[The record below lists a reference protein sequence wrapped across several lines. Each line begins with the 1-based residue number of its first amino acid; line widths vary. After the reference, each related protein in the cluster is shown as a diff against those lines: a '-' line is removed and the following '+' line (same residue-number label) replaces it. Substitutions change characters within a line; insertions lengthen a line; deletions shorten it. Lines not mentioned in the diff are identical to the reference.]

1 MNCRK
6 YRACLVGVLAIALI
20 CGALLYLKYG
30 REGETPVDGVLV
42 NGILLGSGNCRHE
55 MQRVRT
61 LYLKIDQDTT

>member
-30 REGETPVDGVLV
+30 RAGETPVDGVLV
-42 NGILLGSGNCRHE
+42 ERNSTWEAG
-55 MQRVRT
+55 T
-61 LYLKIDQDTT
+61 AA

>member
-30 REGETPVDGVLV
+30 RESDVGPL
-42 NGILLGSGNCRHE
+42 RA
-55 MQRVRT
+55 R
-61 LYLKIDQDTT
+61 

>member
-30 REGETPVDGVLV
+30 REGETPVDGVLW
-42 NGILLGSGNCRHE
+42 NGILHGKRELRHE
-55 MQRVRT
+55 C
-61 LYLKIDQDTT
+61 KE

>member
-6 YRACLVGVLAIALI
+6 YRACLVGVLTIALI

-42 NGILLGSGNCRHE
+42 DGILHGKRELRHE
-55 MQRVRT
+55 C
-61 LYLKIDQDTT
+61 KE

>member
-30 REGETPVDGVLV
+30 RGGDPGGRRAGGTEFYM
-42 NGILLGSGNCRHE
+42 GSGNCGMSAKE
-55 MQRVRT
+55 
-61 LYLKIDQDTT
+61 

>member
-30 REGETPVDGVLV
+30 REGETPVCWW
-42 NGILLGSGNCRHE
+42 NGILHGKRELRHE
-55 MQRVRT
+55 C
-61 LYLKIDQDTT
+61 KE

>member
-6 YRACLVGVLAIALI
+6 YRACLVGVLTIALI

-42 NGILLGSGNCRHE
+42 ERNLHGKRELPAECKE
-55 MQRVRT
+55 
-61 LYLKIDQDTT
+61 

>member
-42 NGILLGSGNCRHE
+42 ERLQGIAGSIISDIRRVKEGNP
-55 MQRVRT
+55 
-61 LYLKIDQDTT
+61 

>member
-30 REGETPVDGVLV
+30 REGRPRWTACWW
-42 NGILLGSGNCRHE
+42 NGILHGKRELRHE
-55 MQRVRT
+55 C
-61 LYLKIDQDTT
+61 KE

>member
-30 REGETPVDGVLV
+30 REGETGVLV
-42 NGILLGSGNCRHE
+42 ERNSTWEAG
-55 MQRVRT
+55 T
-61 LYLKIDQDTT
+61 AA